1 MKEAIGKE
9 GFIGIFMGGFT
20 ASALEFLR
28 HLFLVTSLRSFR
40 PENEEIVKRM
50 SKKCKILLFS
60 SVDNVMVKIV
70 SLLRGFEG
78 GNL

>member
-1 MKEAIGKE
+1 MQ
-9 GFIGIFMGGFT
+9 FGISAALIFGYL
-20 ASALEFLR
+20 ASLIFD
-28 HLFLVTSLRSFR
+28 
-40 PENEEIVKRM
+40 PKIEEIVKRM

>member
-1 MKEAIGKE
+1 
-9 GFIGIFMGGFT
+9 
-20 ASALEFLR
+20 
-28 HLFLVTSLRSFR
+28 
-40 PENEEIVKRM
+40 M